1 MYIICY
7 NLEKEEKKMKKLRF
21 VFALCFVLLFV
32 PVFTTAC
39 DVKDGTKKF
48 FDESTLEEFGI
59 PDLPVPEKANYDFD
73 ENDGTA
79 VKIDSRVSL
88 QDYFKTV
95 LEYCV
100 SKNFNNFGTL
110 KKLSGYSEVFSPL
123 KNKSTNIEDYCF
135 DEFNDEYAI
144 VYSSDFIRVED
155 SRLFLNNAHVISV
168 YSYPKHNSKY
178 DYIIKLE
185 SKNIFIDPSVETTR
199 LNTVLGIGSI
209 SYDEVQKVRYEHGAL
224 GIAPGFLVNVEYST
238 AQIDKSALLMFLNTP
253 LYEIT
258 DNSWLVCGG
267 GYVRYSI
274 TTKDDIIDIYIN
286 NRFISLN
293 DKHYLM
299 TGDYVEFKESDL
311 KANKFVT
318 YQDEYDVYVNDVK
331 VDSQKGVSEFEFV
344 VYDGEAPT
352 NDALGYLD
360 TEFGKMYVYSENVFS
375 LEREDQKKFYLL
387 VGDKDFSFLND
398 FIK

>member
-1 MYIICY
+1 M
-7 NLEKEEKKMKKLRF
+7 EKEEKKMKKLRF

-375 LEREDQKKFYLL
+375 LEREYQKKFYLL

>member
-1 MYIICY
+1 M
-7 NLEKEEKKMKKLRF
+7 EKEEKKMKKLRF

-39 DVKDGTKKF
+39 DVKDGTKNF

-59 PDLPVPEKANYDFD
+59 PDLPLPKNANYDFD
-73 ENDGTA
+73 EIDETA

-95 LEYCV
+95 LEYCI

-110 KKLSGYSEVFSPL
+110 KKLSSYSEVFSPL
-123 KNKSTNIEDYCF
+123 KNKSTNIEDYLF

-144 VYSSDFIRVED
+144 VYSSDSIRVED
-155 SRLFLNNAHVISV
+155 SRLFLNNARVISV
-168 YSYPKHNSKY
+168 YSYPKHNSKF

-185 SKNIFIDPSVETTR
+185 SKNVLLDPSVETTR
-199 LNTVLGIGSI
+199 LKTVLGIGSI

-224 GIAPGFLVNVEYST
+224 GIAPGYLVNVEYST
-238 AQIDKSALLMFLNTP
+238 AQIDKSALLTFLNTP

-318 YQDEYDVYVNDVK
+318 YIDDYDVYVNDEK
-331 VDSQKGVSEFEFV
+331 VDSQKGLSEFEFV

-352 NDALGYLD
+352 NEALGYLD

>member
-1 MYIICY
+1 M
-7 NLEKEEKKMKKLRF
+7 EKEEKKMKKLRF

-48 FDESTLEEFGI
+48 FAESTLEEFGI

-168 YSYPKHNSKY
+168 YSYPKHNSKF

-199 LNTVLGIGSI
+199 LKTVLGIGSI

-224 GIAPGFLVNVEYST
+224 GIAPGFLINVEYST

-318 YQDEYDVYVNDVK
+318 FQDVYDVYVNDVK

-360 TEFGKMYVYSENVFS
+360 TEFGKMYVYSENDFS